1 MMWLVF
7 GLLLVLF
14 QTATILLL
22 EYRRPGK
29 ALAWLCVLFVFPVVG
44 FIMYY
49 LMAKQYRQRTR
60 FRRQEQDR
68 HMDKRQGQ
76 SPMSSVWDK
85 EIYREMKDKPQ
96 LLTFLE
102 NIPRSPIVSGN
113 RTQVLTN
120 ADVAYKAML
129 DIIEQATDHIHMEF
143 YMIHSDEVGYLFQ
156 QALIRK
162 AKQGLNVRL
171 LVDGIGSL
179 GLKREFIRELQQ
191 AGVETACFLRPIIA
205 LIDKRI
211 NYRNH
216 RKIVVIDGKVGFFGG
231 INIGNEYLGMNQKL
245 GFWRDT
251 HYQIE
256 GGAVGQLQHCFMN
269 DWSLVMEKIRQE
281 QRYFPV
287 RSSSGEEK
295 IQLIA
300 SGPGERRK
308 SILELY
314 FAAIVAA
321 RKRVYITTPYFVPED
336 SIQMALKV
344 AALSGVDVRVI
355 YPAVPDSKLVHWAS
369 KSYLGELM
377 QAGVRFF
384 EYEKG
389 FIHTKCMLVDHTIAI
404 SGSANIDMRS
414 FFSNFEI
421 NAVWYDRVVINRLE
435 QDFIRDLEDSLEID
449 PVEFAQRST
458 LERGKQ
464 MLGRLLSP
472 LV

>member
-1 MMWLVF
+1 M
-7 GLLLVLF
+7 
-14 QTATILLL
+14 ATILLL
-22 EYRRPGK
+22 EHRRPGK
-29 ALAWLCVLFVFPVVG
+29 ALAWLCVLLVFPIVG

-60 FRRQEQDR
+60 FTEQEQE
-68 HMDKRQGQ
+68 RQMGYRQ
-76 SPMSSVWDK
+76 AHSPIGTAWDIEK
-85 EIYREMKDKPQ
+85 YREIGDQPR
-96 LLTFLE
+96 LLAFLGHFPE
-102 NIPRSPIVSGN
+102 SPIVSGN
-113 RTQVLTN
+113 RTRVLTN
-120 ADVAYKAML
+120 ANVAYKAML
-129 DIIEQATDHIHMEF
+129 DSIEQATDHIHMEF
-143 YMIHSDEVGYLFQ
+143 YTIQSDETGYLFQ

-171 LVDGIGSL
+171 LVDGIGSI
-179 GLKREFIRELQQ
+179 GLKREFIQDLQR
-191 AGVETACFLRPIIA
+191 AGVETACFLRPLFA

-216 RKIVVIDGKVGFFGG
+216 RKIVVIDGKIGFFGG
-231 INIGNEYLGMNQKL
+231 INIGNEYLGMNEKL

-251 HYQIE
+251 HFQIE

-269 DWSLVMEKIRQE
+269 DWSLVTEKIRSE

-287 RSSSGEEK
+287 RSSSGDEK
-295 IQLIA
+295 IQLIVG
-300 SGPGERRK
+300 GPGERRK

-314 FAAIVAA
+314 FSAIMAA
-321 RKRVYITTPYFVPED
+321 RKRIYITTPYFVPED

-344 AALSGVDVRVI
+344 AAHSGVDIRII

-369 KSYLGELM
+369 KSYLEDLM

-384 EYEKG
+384 EYNQG
-389 FIHTKCMLVDHTIAI
+389 FIHTKCMLMDNTIAI
-404 SGSANIDMRS
+404 SGSANLDMRS
-414 FFSNFEI
+414 FYSNFEI
-421 NAVWYDRVVINRLE
+421 NAVWYDRSVIDRLE
-435 QDFIRDLEDSLEID
+435 QDFMGDLANSMEID
-449 PVEFAQRST
+449 PIEFAQRST